1 MSELTVEF
9 YHRHH
14 KRMKDSNVLAL
25 VSVGIASNGLVVDRL
40 RDVIAKRL
48 NRSYWHYVVPVMQVT
63 A

>member
-1 MSELTVEF
+1 
-9 YHRHH
+9 
-14 KRMKDSNVLAL
+14 MKDSNVLAL